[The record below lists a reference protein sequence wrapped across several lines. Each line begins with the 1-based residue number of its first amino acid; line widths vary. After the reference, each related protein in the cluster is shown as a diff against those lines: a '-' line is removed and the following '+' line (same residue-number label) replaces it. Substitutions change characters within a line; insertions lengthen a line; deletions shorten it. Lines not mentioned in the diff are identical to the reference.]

1 MLIAV
6 KPLENSRLSATSRLF
21 SPGLIRE
28 LAQKGSSPQFSRLA
42 KESGLLE
49 QKDRDSPLCN
59 FFEQAFSLLKRKGSR
74 NEYTYKAVLARK
86 ILLGKHSFQTAAM
99 LTEFR
104 VGSCKADIAILNGTS
119 TVYEIK
125 SERDSLV
132 RIQDQVSW
140 YRRFFAHVNVITG
153 EHHIK
158 NVLATVP
165 VDVGVLLLTD
175 RFQISTI
182 RQSQYSPERISQEV
196 IFDSVRRD
204 EAKKI
209 LRKYGIGIPNLPNTL
224 MYSSLRTKFLDLT
237 SEKAHDG
244 MVEVLGN
251 TRSQSAISEI
261 IKAIPHSLQA
271 VVLSTPLRK
280 KEYSRLLGVLN
291 IPVIEALKWT

>member
-6 KPLENSRLSATSRLF
+6 KPPEETRLSATSRLF

-28 LAQKGSSPQFSRLA
+28 LALKGSSPQFSRLA
-42 KESGLLE
+42 KESCLLDQMHRE
-49 QKDRDSPLCN
+49 SPLSSL
-59 FFEQAFSLLKRKGSR
+59 FEKAFSLLQRKEFR
-74 NEYTYKAVLARK
+74 NEYIYKNALAHK
-86 ILLGKHSFQTAAM
+86 ILLGKHSLQTAAM

-140 YRRFFAHVNVITG
+140 YGRFFAHVNVITG
-153 EHHIK
+153 ENHIK
-158 NVLATVP
+158 NVFEAVP
-165 VDVGVLLLTD
+165 DDVGVLLLTD

-182 RQSQYSPERISQEV
+182 RKSQYSPERISQDV
-196 IFDSVRRD
+196 IFNAIRRD

-209 LRKYGIGIPNLPNTL
+209 LKNNGVELPKLPNTL
-224 MYSSLRTKFLDLT
+224 MHTSLRKKFLELT
-237 SEKAHDG
+237 PQLAHDG

-251 TRSQSAISEI
+251 ARSQSAITDIMKS
-261 IKAIPHSLQA
+261 IPQSLQA
-271 VVLSTPLRK
+271 VVLSTSLRK
-280 KEYSRLLGVLN
+280 TDYSRFLDVMN
-291 IPVIEALKWT
+291 IPIIEALKWA